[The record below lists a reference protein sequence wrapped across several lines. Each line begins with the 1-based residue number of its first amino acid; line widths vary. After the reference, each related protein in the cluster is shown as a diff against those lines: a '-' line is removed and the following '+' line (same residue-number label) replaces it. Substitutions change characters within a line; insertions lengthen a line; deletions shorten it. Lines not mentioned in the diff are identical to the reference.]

1 MLQVAVTGASGRMG
15 GVFMKH
21 LESLEDVQG
30 VGVSSLPVS
39 TTVSK
44 TSMVDRLACLDRV
57 CREKLCDVIVD
68 FSFPE
73 ATLAYAVW
81 AAAQKVPMVIG
92 TTGFTIAQLDQL
104 ENTLHSVPAL
114 LSPNMSLMMNL
125 SWRMMANA
133 VTVLPN
139 DSVDVEIIEKHH
151 RDKRN
156 APSST
161 ALKMAQIVAEKR
173 GWSLAEALRHNARW
187 GIIGERSQKEI
198 AIASVRGGSLISEHS
213 IIFAGA
219 GESLE
224 ITHRSQSLEPFARG
238 TLQAARWIV
247 TQPSG
252 VYDMLDMLGLPEVLY

>member
-15 GVFMKH
+15 GVFMEH
-21 LESLEDVQG
+21 LSGLEDVQG
-30 VGVSSLPVS
+30 LGISTLPAS
-39 TTVSK
+39 TDKQK
-44 TSMVDRLACLDRV
+44 TGMVERLACLDRV
-57 CREKLCDVIVD
+57 CREQLCDVIVD

-81 AAAQKVPMVIG
+81 AAAKKVPMIIG

-104 ENTLHSVPAL
+104 ANTLYSVPAL

-125 SWRMMANA
+125 AWRMMANA
-133 VTVLPN
+133 TTVLPN
-139 DSVDVEIIEKHH
+139 DVVDVEIVEKHH

-173 GWSLAEALRHNARW
+173 GWSLTEALRHNARW
-187 GIIGERSQKEI
+187 GMIGERPQKEI
-198 AIASVRGGSLISEHS
+198 AIASIRGGSLISEHS
-213 IIFAGA
+213 IIFAGK

-224 ITHRSQSLEPFARG
+224 ISHRSQSLEPFARG
-238 TLQAARWIV
+238 ALRAARWVV

>member
-15 GVFMKH
+15 GVFMEH
-21 LESLEDVQG
+21 LEGQEDVQA
-30 VGVSSLPVS
+30 LPVPS
-39 TTVSK
+39 EVAGQAAEEGYSQ
-44 TSMVDRLACLDRV
+44 LDKV
-57 CREKLCDVIVD
+57 CREQVPDVIVD
-68 FSFPE
+68 FSFPD

-81 AAAQKVPMVIG
+81 AASKKVPIVIG
-92 TTGFTIAQLDQL
+92 TTGFTKTQLDRL
-104 ENTLHSVPAL
+104 VDTLHSVPAL

-125 SWRMMANA
+125 AWRMTANA
-133 VTVLPN
+133 VMVLPEN
-139 DSVDVEIIEKHH
+139 KVDVEIIEKHH

-161 ALKMAQIVAEKR
+161 ALKIAQIVAEKR

-187 GIIGERSQKEI
+187 GMIGPRPQKEI
-198 AIASVRGGSLISEHS
+198 AISSVRGGSLISEHS
-213 IIFAGA
+213 IIFAGL

-238 TLQAARWIV
+238 SLRAARWV
-247 TQPSG
+247 VKQPPG